1 MTERLERLL
10 EVAAVFHRLGWTS
23 FGGPAAHIGYFR
35 DAVVRRRRW
44 LDDAAYAELLAL
56 VQLLPG
62 PASTQLAVILGIGR
76 AGLPGG
82 LLAWLGF
89 TLPSALI
96 MLAFGLMVGQA
107 GDLASGHLLHGLKVA
122 VVGVVAQAAFAMSRR
137 LCPDLA
143 RQLVAGL
150 AAVVALTVA
159 GPAGQLL
166 AIGLGAVIGWVRLG
180 VRLEPQPAN
189 PAYGQLD
196 RRLAIACLGLFGG
209 LLVALPA
216 LRALTG
222 DPLLALVDGFY
233 RPGALVFGGGHVILP
248 LLQAELVQPGWIDPE
263 LFLAGYG
270 AAQVLPGPLFTF
282 AAYLGV
288 VMASPLPP
296 VVNGVVCLLVL
307 FLPSALLVLGVLP
320 FWARLRELRGMA
332 GVLAGVGAAVV
343 GLLVAVLIDPIWPS
357 AIHGPIDLLLAL
369 GVLGLLAWGR
379 LPPWLI
385 VVGCATGRIG
395 LAALTG

>member
-1 MTERLERLL
+1 MTGRPGRLL
-10 EVAAVFHRLGWTS
+10 EVGGVFLRLGCTS

-35 DAVVRRRRW
+35 DAVVRRGRW
-44 LDDAAYAELLAL
+44 LDDATYAELLAL

-96 MLAFGLMVGQA
+96 MVAFGLMVGQL
-107 GDLASGHLLHGLKVA
+107 GDLASGRLLQGLKVA
-122 VVGVVAQAAFAMSRR
+122 VVGVVAQAAVAMSRH
-137 LCPDLA
+137 LCPDPA

-150 AAVVALTVA
+150 AAVVALTVT

-166 AIGLGAVIGWVRLG
+166 AIGIGGVIGWARLG
-180 VRLEPQPAN
+180 ARLEPHGAS

-196 RRLAIACLGLFGG
+196 RRVALTCFGLFVG

-222 DPLLALVDGFY
+222 DPLLARIDAFY
-233 RPGALVFGGGHVILP
+233 RAGALVFGGGHVILP
-248 LLQAELVQPGWIDPE
+248 LLQAEVVQPGWVDPE

-296 VVNGVVCLLVL
+296 VASGVVCLLAL

-320 FWARLRELRGMA
+320 FWAQWRELRGMA

-343 GLLVAVLIDPIWPS
+343 GLLVAAMIDPIWPS
-357 AIHGPIDLLLAL
+357 AIHGPIDLALAL
-369 GVLGLLAWGR
+369 GVFGLLVWGR

-385 VVGCATGRIG
+385 VVCCAAGRG
-395 LAALTG
+395 ALSG